1 MNSKYGA
8 TSMSTITLRGSTQ
21 PQGEPMGVEL
31 MGAGQTVLEQPAEG
45 TKKYLIQKVTGKY
58 TILYLESKSVHASTI
73 LVPKRIVRRGVNKI

>member
-45 TKKYLIQKVTGKY
+45 TKKYLIQKVKH